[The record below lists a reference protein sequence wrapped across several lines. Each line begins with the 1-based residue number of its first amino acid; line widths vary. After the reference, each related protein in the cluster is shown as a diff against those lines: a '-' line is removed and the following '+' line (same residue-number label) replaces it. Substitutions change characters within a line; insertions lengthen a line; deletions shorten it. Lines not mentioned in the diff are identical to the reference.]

1 MRYLP
6 LLLLL
11 AGISASAETV
21 HQGKVVRV
29 IDGDTL
35 SLLAA
40 GQKIGYGPF
49 LEHGVDEYNTYRL
62 GDLIRIMMSR
72 SLG

>member
-11 AGISASAETV
+11 ITFPAPGEAV
-21 HQGKVVRV
+21 YQGKVVRV

-35 SLLAA
+35 SLLVA

-49 LEHGVDEYNTYRL
+49 LEQGVDEYNSYRL
-62 GDLIRIMMSR
+62 RELIRIMKSR